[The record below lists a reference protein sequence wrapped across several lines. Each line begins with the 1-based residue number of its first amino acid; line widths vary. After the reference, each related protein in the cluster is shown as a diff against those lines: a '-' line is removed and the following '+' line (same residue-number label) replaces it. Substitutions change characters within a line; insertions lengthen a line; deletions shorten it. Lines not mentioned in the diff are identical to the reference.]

1 MSNFTPTVT
10 GTDVRARIQRFGS
23 YLSGM
28 VMPNIG
34 AFIAFGLI
42 TALFIPDGWTPNA
55 RLAEMVGPLITV
67 LIPTLVA
74 YTGGRMVHGQRGA
87 VVGAV
92 ATFGA
97 IVAGSDLV
105 TLKDGTTALGFG
117 GQVMILA
124 AFILGPLS
132 AYLLKLFDKAIADK
146 VKAGFEMLIDNFSI
160 GILGGILA
168 IFGYKVIEPL
178 VGWITDRLGDGVET
192 LVSHSLL
199 PVASIIIEPAK
210 VLFLNNA
217 INHGV
222 LTPLGAADVQDAGK
236 SILFMLEANPGPGA
250 GLLLAY
256 MLFGPRSLRPTVPAA
271 LIIHFFGGIHEVYFP
286 YVLMKPKMVLATIA
300 GGASGIAIFQAFGVG
315 LTGPAAPGSFI
326 AFMGVTARG
335 DYPGVIL
342 GIAVSAAV
350 AFFVAGALFGF
361 GRNSEDEAGQTDVEM
376 TKAEESVAATKARGK
391 GTVPAP
397 TTSDTPATPVATRN
411 EPLEA

>member
-1 MSNFTPTVT
+1 MSAFTPTAT
-10 GTDVRARIQRFGS
+10 GTDARARIQRFGS

-34 AFIAFGLI
+34 AFIAFGFI

-55 RLAEMVGPLITV
+55 DLAEMVGPMITV

-87 VVGAV
+87 VIGAV

-97 IVAGSDLV
+97 IVAGADAV
-105 TLKDGTTALGFG
+105 RAADGSFVLPFG
-117 GQVMILA
+117 GQVMILG
-124 AFILGPLS
+124 AFILGPLA
-132 AYLLKLFDKAIADK
+132 AYLLKLFDRLVEGK

-160 GILGGILA
+160 GILGGALA
-168 IFGYKVIEPL
+168 IFGYKVIEPI
-178 VGWITDRLGDGVET
+178 VGWITDRLGDGVEN

-199 PVASIIIEPAK
+199 PLASVIIEPAK

-222 LTPLGAADVQDAGK
+222 LTPLGAAEVQEQGK

-250 GLLLAY
+250 GLLVAY
-256 MLFGPRSLRPTVPAA
+256 LFFGPRSLRPTVPAA
-271 LIIHFFGGIHEVYFP
+271 LIIQFFGGIHEVYFP
-286 YVLMKPKMVLATIA
+286 YVLMKPKMILATIA

-326 AFMGVTARG
+326 AFMGVTAKG

-342 GIAVSAAV
+342 GIAVSATV
-350 AFFVAGALFGF
+350 SFFVAGALFGF
-361 GRNSEDEAGQTDVEM
+361 GRNSNDEAGLTDVEL
-376 TKAEESVAATKARGK
+376 TKAEESVAATKAQGK
-391 GTVPAP
+391 INVPAP
-397 TTSDTPATPVATRN
+397 TAPVANRI
-411 EPLEA
+411 EPSEA

>member
-1 MSNFTPTVT
+1 MSNFTPAAT

-34 AFIAFGLI
+34 AFIAFGFI

-55 RLAEMVGPLITV
+55 DLAEMVGPMITV

-74 YTGGRMVHGQRGA
+74 YTGGKMVHGQRGA
-87 VVGAV
+87 VIGAV

-97 IVAGSDLV
+97 IVAGADAIAV
-105 TLKDGTTALGFG
+105 GDGTSVLPFG
-117 GQVMILA
+117 GQVMILG

-132 AYLLKLFDKAIADK
+132 AYILKLFDNLVAGK

-160 GILGGILA
+160 GILGGVLA
-168 IFGYKVIEPL
+168 IFGYKVIEPI
-178 VGWITDRLGDGVET
+178 VGWITDRLGDGVES
-192 LVSHSLL
+192 LVNNSLL
-199 PVASIIIEPAK
+199 PLASVIIEPAK

-222 LTPLGAADVQDAGK
+222 LTPLGAAEVQEQGK

-256 MLFGPRSLRPTVPAA
+256 LFFGPRSLRPTVPAA
-271 LIIHFFGGIHEVYFP
+271 LIIQFFGGIHEVYFP

-300 GGASGIAIFQAFGVG
+300 GGASGIAIFQAFDVG

-326 AFMGVTARG
+326 AFMGVTAKG

-361 GRNSEDEAGQTDVEM
+361 GRNSNDEGLTDVEL

-391 GTVPAP
+391 GAVP
-397 TTSDTPATPVATRN
+397 SPAEPVATRN
-411 EPLEA
+411 EPQEA

>member
-1 MSNFTPTVT
+1 MSNFTPAAT
-10 GTDVRARIQRFGS
+10 GTDARARIQRFGS

-34 AFIAFGLI
+34 AFIAFGFI

-55 RLAEMVGPLITV
+55 DLAEMVGPMITV

-74 YTGGRMVHGQRGA
+74 YTGGKMVHGQRGA
-87 VVGAV
+87 VIGAV

-97 IVAGSDLV
+97 IVAGADPVSV
-105 TLKDGTTALGFG
+105 GDGTSVLPFG
-117 GQVMILA
+117 GQVMILG

-132 AYLLKLFDKAIADK
+132 AYILKLFDNLVAGK

-160 GILGGILA
+160 GILGGALA
-168 IFGYKVIEPL
+168 IFGYKVIEPI
-178 VGWITDRLGDGVET
+178 VGWITDRLGDGVEN

-199 PVASIIIEPAK
+199 PLSSVIIEPAK

-222 LTPLGAADVQDAGK
+222 LTPLGAAEVQEQGK

-256 MLFGPRSLRPTVPAA
+256 FFFGPRSLRPTVPAA
-271 LIIHFFGGIHEVYFP
+271 LIIQFFGGIHEVYFP

-300 GGASGIAIFQAFGVG
+300 GGASGIAIFQAFDVG

-326 AFMGVTARG
+326 AFMGVTAKG

-342 GIAVSAAV
+342 GIAVAAAV
-350 AFFVAGALFGF
+350 SFFVAGALFGF
-361 GRNSEDEAGQTDVEM
+361 GRNSNDEGLTDVEL
-376 TKAEESVAATKARGK
+376 TKAEEAVAATKAQGK
-391 GTVPAP
+391 APVPAP
-397 TTSDTPATPVATRN
+397 AEPVANRN
-411 EPLEA
+411 KPLEA

>member
-1 MSNFTPTVT
+1 MALPDALSTTT
-10 GTDVRARIQRFGS
+10 EGSGARARIQRFGG

-34 AFIAFGLI
+34 AFIAFGFI

-55 RLAEMVGPLITV
+55 DLAEMVGPMIIV

-74 YTGGRMVHGQRGA
+74 YSGGRMVHGQRGA
-87 VVGAV
+87 VIGAV

-97 IVAGSDLV
+97 IVAGADPVRLN
-105 TLKDGTTALGFG
+105 DGTTALPFG
-117 GQVMILA
+117 GQVMILG
-124 AFILGPLS
+124 AFVLGPLA
-132 AYLLKLFDKAIADK
+132 AYLLKLFDNLVAGR

-160 GILGGILA
+160 GILGGVMA
-168 IFGYKVIEPL
+168 IFGYTVIEPI

-192 LVSHSLL
+192 LVNHSLL
-199 PVASIIIEPAK
+199 PLSSVIIEPAK

-222 LTPLGAADVQDAGK
+222 LTPLGAAEVTTQGK

-256 MLFGPRSLRPTVPAA
+256 MFFGPRSLRPTVPAA
-271 LIIHFFGGIHEVYFP
+271 LIIQFFGGIHEIYFP
-286 YVLMKPKMVLATIA
+286 YVLMRPKTILATIA
-300 GGASGIAIFQAFGVG
+300 GGASGIAVFQAFDVG

-335 DYPGVIL
+335 DYFGVTL
-342 GIAVSAAV
+342 GILVSAV
-350 AFFVAGALFGF
+350 VSFMVTGALFRF
-361 GRNSEDEAGQTDVEM
+361 GHGVDDAEGMTDIDL
-376 TKAEESVAATKARGK
+376 TKAEESVAATKAQGK
-391 GTVPAP
+391 VG
-397 TTSDTPATPVATRN
+397 
-411 EPLEA
+411 

>member
-1 MSNFTPTVT
+1 MSNFTPAAT

-34 AFIAFGLI
+34 AFIAFGFI

-55 RLAEMVGPLITV
+55 DLAEMVGPMITV

-74 YTGGRMVHGQRGA
+74 YTGGKMVHGQRGA
-87 VVGAV
+87 VIGAV
-92 ATFGA
+92 AVFGA
-97 IVAGSDLV
+97 IVAGSDAIAV
-105 TLKDGTTALGFG
+105 GDGTSVLPFG
-117 GQVMILA
+117 GQVMILG

-132 AYLLKLFDKAIADK
+132 AYLLKLFDNLVAGK

-160 GILGGILA
+160 GILGGVLA
-168 IFGYKVIEPL
+168 IFGYKVIEPI
-178 VGWITDRLGDGVET
+178 VGWITDRLGDGVES
-192 LVSHSLL
+192 LVNNSLL
-199 PVASIIIEPAK
+199 PVASVIIEPAK

-222 LTPLGAADVQDAGK
+222 LTPLGSAEVQEQGK

-256 MLFGPRSLRPTVPAA
+256 LFFGPRSLRPTVPAA
-271 LIIHFFGGIHEVYFP
+271 LIIQFFGGIHEVYFP
-286 YVLMKPKMVLATIA
+286 YVLMKPKLVLATIA

-326 AFMGVTARG
+326 AFMGVTAKG

-361 GRNSEDEAGQTDVEM
+361 GRNSNDEAGLTDVEL

-391 GTVPAP
+391 GAVP
-397 TTSDTPATPVATRN
+397 SPAEPVANRT

>member
-1 MSNFTPTVT
+1 MSNFTPAAT
-10 GTDVRARIQRFGS
+10 GTDARARIQRFGS

-34 AFIAFGLI
+34 AFIAFGFI

-55 RLAEMVGPLITV
+55 DLAEMVGPMIVV

-74 YTGGRMVHGQRGA
+74 YTGGKMVHGQRGA
-87 VVGAV
+87 VIGAV

-97 IVAGSDLV
+97 IVAAADPVAVG
-105 TLKDGTTALGFG
+105 DGTSVLPFG
-117 GQVMILA
+117 GQVMILG
-124 AFILGPLS
+124 AFVLGPLS
-132 AYLLKLFDKAIADK
+132 AYLLKLFDNLVAGR

-160 GILGGILA
+160 GILGGALA
-168 IFGYKVIEPL
+168 IFGYKVIEPI
-178 VGWITDRLGDGVET
+178 VGWITDRLGDGVES
-192 LVSHSLL
+192 LVENSLL
-199 PVASIIIEPAK
+199 PVASLIIEPAK

-222 LTPLGAADVQDAGK
+222 LTPLGAAEVQEQGK

-256 MLFGPRSLRPTVPAA
+256 LFFGPRSLRPTVPAA

-286 YVLMKPKMVLATIA
+286 YVLMKPKMILATIA
-300 GGASGIAIFQAFGVG
+300 GGASGIAIFQAFDVG

-326 AFMGVTARG
+326 AFMGVTAKG

-361 GRNSEDEAGQTDVEM
+361 GRNSDDESAQTDVEM
-376 TKAEESVAATKARGK
+376 TKAEESVAATKAQGK

-397 TTSDTPATPVATRN
+397 TASRDESVGA
-411 EPLEA
+411 

>member
-1 MSNFTPTVT
+1 MSNFTPAAT

-55 RLAEMVGPLITV
+55 DLAEMVGPMIVV

-74 YTGGRMVHGQRGA
+74 YTGGKMVHGQRGA
-87 VVGAV
+87 VIGAV

-97 IVAGSDLV
+97 IVAGADPV
-105 TLKDGTTALGFG
+105 DVGDGSTVLPFG

-124 AFILGPLS
+124 AFVLGPLS
-132 AYLLKLFDKAIADK
+132 AYLLKLFDELVAGK

-160 GILGGILA
+160 GILGGLLA
-168 IFGYKVIEPL
+168 IFGYKVIEPI
-178 VGWITDRLGDGVET
+178 VGWITDRLGDGVES
-192 LVSHSLL
+192 LVSNSLL
-199 PVASIIIEPAK
+199 PIASVIIEPAK

-222 LTPLGAADVQDAGK
+222 LTPLGAAEVQEQGK

-256 MLFGPRSLRPTVPAA
+256 LFFGPRSLRPTVPAA

-286 YVLMKPKMVLATIA
+286 YVLMKPKMILATIA
-300 GGASGIAIFQAFGVG
+300 GGASGIAVFQAFDVG

-326 AFMGVTARG
+326 AFMGVTAKG

-361 GRNSEDEAGQTDVEM
+361 GHNSDDEAGQTDVEL
-376 TKAEESVAATKARGK
+376 TKAEESVAATKAQGK
-391 GTVPAP
+391 GVPTP
-397 TTSDTPATPVATRN
+397 TAHRDESV
-411 EPLEA
+411 EA

>member
-1 MSNFTPTVT
+1 MSNYTPAAT

-34 AFIAFGLI
+34 AFVAFGLI
-42 TALFIPDGWTPNA
+42 TALFIDVGWTPNA
-55 RLAEMVGPLITV
+55 QLAEMVGPMITV

-74 YTGGRMVHGQRGA
+74 YTGGKMVHGQRGA
-87 VVGAV
+87 VIAAV

-97 IVAGSDLV
+97 IVAAADPV
-105 TLKDGTTALGFG
+105 PLKDGTTVLPFG

-132 AYLLKLFDKAIADK
+132 AYVLKLFDNAVAGK

-160 GILGGILA
+160 GIIGGAFA
-168 IFGYKVIEPL
+168 IFGYKVIEPI
-178 VGWITDRLGDGVET
+178 VSWITDRLGDGVQN

-199 PVASIIIEPAK
+199 PVASLIIEPAK

-222 LTPLGAADVQDAGK
+222 LTPLGAADVQQAGK

-256 MLFGPRSLRPTVPAA
+256 LFFGPKSLRPTVPAA
-271 LIIHFFGGIHEVYFP
+271 LIIQFFGGIHEVYFP
-286 YVLMKPKMVLATIA
+286 YVLMKPRMVLATIA

-315 LTGPAAPGSFI
+315 LTGPAAPGSFF
-326 AFMGVTARG
+326 AFMGVTAKG

-350 AFFVAGALFGF
+350 SFFVAGALFGF
-361 GRNSEDEAGQTDVEM
+361 GRKSDDEDALTDVEM
-376 TKAEESVAATKARGK
+376 TKAEEAVAANKAKGK
-391 GTVPAP
+391 LDPQPSSSEPA
-397 TTSDTPATPVATRN
+397 APVANRN
-411 EPLEA
+411 LPSEA

>member
-1 MSNFTPTVT
+1 MSAFTPTAT
-10 GTDVRARIQRFGS
+10 GTDARARIQRFGS

-34 AFIAFGLI
+34 AFIAFGFI

-55 RLAEMVGPLITV
+55 DLAEMVGPLITV

-87 VVGAV
+87 VIGAV

-97 IVAGSDLV
+97 IVAGADAV
-105 TLKDGTTALGFG
+105 RAADGSFVLPFG
-117 GQVMILA
+117 GQVMILG
-124 AFILGPLS
+124 AFILGPLA
-132 AYLLKLFDKAIADK
+132 AYLLKLFDRLVEGK

-160 GILGGILA
+160 GILGGALA
-168 IFGYKVIEPL
+168 IFGYKVIEPI
-178 VGWITDRLGDGVET
+178 VGWITDRLGDGGEN

-199 PVASIIIEPAK
+199 PLASVIIEPAK

-222 LTPLGAADVQDAGK
+222 LTPLGAAEVQEQGK

-250 GLLLAY
+250 GLLVAY
-256 MLFGPRSLRPTVPAA
+256 LFFGPRSLRPTVPAA
-271 LIIHFFGGIHEVYFP
+271 LIIQFFGGIHEVYFP
-286 YVLMKPKMVLATIA
+286 YVLMKPKMILATIA

-326 AFMGVTARG
+326 AFMGVTAKG

-342 GIAVSAAV
+342 GIAVSATV
-350 AFFVAGALFGF
+350 SFFVAGALFGF
-361 GRNSEDEAGQTDVEM
+361 GRNSNDEAGLTDVEL
-376 TKAEESVAATKARGK
+376 TKAEESVAATKAQGK
-391 GTVPAP
+391 VSVPAP
-397 TTSDTPATPVATRN
+397 AAPVANRT
-411 EPLEA
+411 EPSEA

>member
-1 MSNFTPTVT
+1 MSAFTPTAT
-10 GTDVRARIQRFGS
+10 GTDARARIQRFGS

-34 AFIAFGLI
+34 AFIAFGFI

-55 RLAEMVGPLITV
+55 DLAEMVGPMITV

-87 VVGAV
+87 VIGAV

-97 IVAGSDLV
+97 IVAGADAV
-105 TLKDGTTALGFG
+105 RAADGSFVLPFG
-117 GQVMILA
+117 GQVMILG
-124 AFILGPLS
+124 AFILGPLA
-132 AYLLKLFDKAIADK
+132 AYLLKLFDRLVEGK

-160 GILGGILA
+160 GILGGALA
-168 IFGYKVIEPL
+168 IFGYKVIEPI
-178 VGWITDRLGDGVET
+178 VGWITDRLGDGVEN

-199 PVASIIIEPAK
+199 PLASVIIEPAK

-222 LTPLGAADVQDAGK
+222 LTPLGAAEVQEQGK

-250 GLLLAY
+250 GLLVAY
-256 MLFGPRSLRPTVPAA
+256 LFFGPRSLRPTVPAA
-271 LIIHFFGGIHEVYFP
+271 LIIQFFGGIHEVYFP
-286 YVLMKPKMVLATIA
+286 YVLMKPKMILATIA

-326 AFMGVTARG
+326 AFMGVTAKG

-342 GIAVSAAV
+342 GIAVSATV
-350 AFFVAGALFGF
+350 SFFVAGALSGF
-361 GRNSEDEAGQTDVEM
+361 GRNSNDEAGLTDVEL
-376 TKAEESVAATKARGK
+376 TKAEESVAATKAQGK
-391 GTVPAP
+391 VNVPAP
-397 TTSDTPATPVATRN
+397 AAPVANRT
-411 EPLEA
+411 EPSEA

>member
-1 MSNFTPTVT
+1 MSAFTPTAT
-10 GTDVRARIQRFGS
+10 GTDARARIQRFGS

-34 AFIAFGLI
+34 AVIAFGFI

-55 RLAEMVGPLITV
+55 DLAEMVGPMITV

-87 VVGAV
+87 VIGAV

-97 IVAGSDLV
+97 IVAGADAV
-105 TLKDGTTALGFG
+105 RAADGSFVLPFG
-117 GQVMILA
+117 GQVMILG
-124 AFILGPLS
+124 AFILGPLA
-132 AYLLKLFDKAIADK
+132 AYLLKLFDRLVEGK

-160 GILGGILA
+160 GILGGALA
-168 IFGYKVIEPL
+168 IFGYKVIEPI
-178 VGWITDRLGDGVET
+178 VGWITDRLGDGVEN

-199 PVASIIIEPAK
+199 PLASVIIEPAK

-222 LTPLGAADVQDAGK
+222 LTPLGAAEVQEQGK

-250 GLLLAY
+250 GLLVAY
-256 MLFGPRSLRPTVPAA
+256 LFFGPRSLRPTVPAA
-271 LIIHFFGGIHEVYFP
+271 LIIQFFGGIHEVYFP
-286 YVLMKPKMVLATIA
+286 YVLMKPKMILATIA

-326 AFMGVTARG
+326 AFMGVTAKG

-342 GIAVSAAV
+342 GIAVSATV
-350 AFFVAGALFGF
+350 SFFVAGALFGF
-361 GRNSEDEAGQTDVEM
+361 GRNSNDEAGLTDVEL
-376 TKAEESVAATKARGK
+376 TKAEESVAATKAQGK
-391 GTVPAP
+391 VNVPAP
-397 TTSDTPATPVATRN
+397 AAPVANRT
-411 EPLEA
+411 EPSEA